1 MLKYSRHQLPKVSMR
16 IKSNTILAG
25 VSMILGIIIIV
36 GGLKYTFDLI
46 VNPPRE
52 YTDTFAIG
60 GAIAICLGLAP
71 LIYGIVTFRD
81 EILHRKPREVKE
93 GDEERKV

>member
-1 MLKYSRHQLPKVSMR
+1 MR

-25 VSMILGIIIIV
+25 VLIILGIIIIV

-46 VNPPRE
+46 VDPPRE

-60 GAIAICLGLAP
+60 GAIAICLGSAP
-71 LIYGIVTFRD
+71 LIYGIVTLRD
-81 EILHRKPREVKE
+81 EILHRKTQAKNGNRIISIFTQVI
-93 GDEERKV
+93 